1 MLPPAAPPLLTPVP
15 PPMWQSK
22 AVLVLVVPAAAV
34 YVPLLVVDVA
44 SLPVLYAGL
53 GLSVGLAVVVYLARA
68 ATLPAAL
75 LGGLLALCYA
85 LTPAFPHSPLWMLGA
100 MLVLTLGSSRVGRA
114 QKQAQLPHLALA
126 EAKHGRAAAQVAANL
141 GVGALSGTLI
151 NSQGMLFAQMALV
164 AALAQATADTLASE
178 LGQLAP
184 SPPRMLLTGRVAA
197 AGTDGAVSLPGT
209 AAAAAGAALL
219 GLLAHWVLAMPW
231 WACGICTLAAVF
243 GLFFDSLLGQLLERR
258 GYLNNDAVN
267 FLSTL
272 AAAVAAVAL
281 GHRYWHS

>member
-1 MLPPAAPPLLTPVP
+1 MPTRLPPAASPVLPPT
-15 PPMWQSK
+15 WQSR
-22 AVLVLVVPAAAV
+22 AILVLVVPACAV
-34 YVPLLVVDVA
+34 YAPLLIVDVP
-44 SLPVLYAGL
+44 SLPILYAGVAF
-53 GLSVGLAVVVYLARA
+53 SAGLAALVHLARA

-85 LTPAFPHSPLWMLGA
+85 LTPAFPHSPLWLLSA
-100 MLVLTLGSSRVGRA
+100 MLLLTLGASRVGRA
-114 QKQAQLPHLALA
+114 KKQAQLPQFAEV

-141 GVGALSGTLI
+141 GAGALSGALI

-184 SPPRMLLTGRVAA
+184 APPRMLLTGKVAA
-197 AGTDGAVSLPGT
+197 PGTDGAVSLPGT
-209 AAAAAGAALL
+209 AAALVGAALVA
-219 GLLAHWVLAMPW
+219 GLAHWVLAMPW
-231 WACGICTLAAVF
+231 WATGLCTMAAVF

-281 GHRYWHS
+281 GHRFWHT